1 MQRSATRA
9 QLLASLFFCAALGI
23 AGPATAQDAESA
35 AEARQQYQDGTKA
48 FSAKRYADAAL
59 HFEAAAGFKANAVAL
74 YTAALAWDLASRPER
89 AADAYGRALDVG
101 GLDAKQTKNAQDRT
115 TALEKSLGTLAVTA
129 PDGWKVQ
136 LDTLTE
142 VSAPSKLHA
151 TGGVHT
157 LSVRLPNKSTERRDL
172 TLEAGKTI
180 PLELKDEPKT
190 PKATAKPSD
199 TPKPVDGAPA
209 KADPLPPRLREQFWT
224 PSRTIGV
231 GVTGFGIASLVATAI
246 LGSNATSAKDAYNG
260 APSKLGYDHA
270 NAMQT
275 WTNVTLAA
283 GLVLAVGGVILI
295 AVPIGGEHDS
305 RHGLGPRRAPVANA
319 AQTAEVH
326 LSATPGGMALGG
338 SF

>member
-9 QLLASLFFCAALGI
+9 QLLASLFVCAALGI
-23 AGPATAQDAESA
+23 AGPAAAQDAESA

-115 TALEKSLGTLAVTA
+115 TALEKTLGAVAVTA
-129 PDGWKVQ
+129 PEGWKVQ

-142 VSAPSKLHA
+142 VSAPAKLHA

-157 LSVRLPNKSTERRDL
+157 LSVRLPNKSIERRDV
-172 TLEAGKTI
+172 TLEAGRTI

-190 PKATAKPSD
+190 PKAAAKPVE
-199 TPKPVDGAPA
+199 TPKPLDATPA
-209 KADPLPPRLREQFWT
+209 KADALPPRLRDNFWT
-224 PSRTIGV
+224 TSRAIGV
-231 GVTGFGIASLVATAI
+231 GVTGFGVASLVATAI
-246 LGSNATSAKDAYNG
+246 LGSNANSAKDAYDA
-260 APSKLGYDHA
+260 APSKKGYDHA
-270 NAMQT
+270 HSMQT
-275 WTNVTLAA
+275 WTNLSLAA
-283 GLVLAVGGVILI
+283 GLLLAAGGIVLI

-305 RHGLGPRRAPVANA
+305 HHGLGPNP
-319 AQTAEVH
+319 EVH
-326 LSATPGGMALGG
+326 LAAAPGGMTLGG
-338 SF
+338 TF